1 MVVRG
6 LLVEDNQVDAF
17 FTMRQFRSLG
27 PEAGL
32 DWVNTVEEAL
42 VRLNGSKDYGLVLLD
57 LGLPGISGLAAVRA
71 MAAQAPDIPLIVL
84 TGHDD
89 DQTSLAA
96 LREGA
101 QDYLVKG
108 ATTVDMLARAVRYAV
123 ERGRLQAERAALE
136 RQLAHT
142 QRLEALGRLAGGI
155 AHEINNRLTPIV
167 GMAELLQAR
176 LPEGDQSRPM
186 AASILAAAED
196 AALLVR
202 KLLTYARRAPGT
214 DRAPVDLA
222 DLVRQA
228 AALTRATLPPAVS
241 LIVWVPDGLPGL
253 RGEPTPLLSV
263 ILNLLANAAAAMAGR
278 AGTITVALAAVD
290 RQEVAEPVNP
300 PLIHLRYLC
309 LTVVDEGV
317 GMDDETR
324 ARAFDPFFTR
334 KAVDEGTGLG
344 LSLVHGVVLNHQGA
358 IALDSVPGRGTTI
371 RVFLPVSQ

>member
-214 DRAPVDLA
+214 DRTPVDLA

>member
-108 ATTVDMLARAVRYAV
+108 ATTVDMLARAVRYAM

-155 AHEINNRLTPIV
+155 AHEINNRLTPII
-167 GMAELLQAR
+167 GMAELQVALLPDGDKAR
-176 LPEGDQSRPM
+176 RM
-186 AASILAAAED
+186 ATSILAAAED

-202 KLLTYARRAPGT
+202 KLLTYARRQPEAGWG
-214 DRAPVDLA
+214 PVDLP
-222 DLVRQA
+222 DLLRQA
-228 AALTRATLPPAVS
+228 AALIRATLPPAVG
-241 LIVWVPDGLPGL
+241 LIVQIAAGLPSLDGD
-253 RGEPTPLLSV
+253 PTALLGV
-263 ILNLLANAAAAMAGR
+263 ILNLLTNAIAAMAGG
-278 AGTITVALAAVD
+278 AGTITAALAMVD
-290 RQEVAEPVNP
+290 RHAVAGPVNP
-300 PLIHLRYLC
+300 PLIHPRYLC

-317 GMDDETR
+317 GMDEETR

-334 KAVDEGTGLG
+334 KAVDEGAGLG
-344 LSLVHGVVLNHQGA
+344 LSTVHGVVLNHQGA
-358 IALDSVPGRGTTI
+358 IALDSSPGCGTTI

>member
-6 LLVEDNQVDAF
+6 LLVEDNQTDAF
-17 FTMRQFRSLG
+17 FAMRQFRSLG
-27 PEAGL
+27 PQAGL
-32 DWVNTVEEAL
+32 DWVRTVEDAL
-42 VRLNGSKDYGLVLLD
+42 ARLAEDKGYGLVLLD

-71 MAAQAPDIPLIVL
+71 LAAQAPDMPVIVL

-89 DQTSLAA
+89 DDTSLAA

-108 ATTVDMLARAVRYAV
+108 ATTVDMLARAVRYAM

-155 AHEINNRLTPIV
+155 AHEINNRLTPII
-167 GMAELLQAR
+167 GMAELQVAALPDGDKAR
-176 LPEGDQSRPM
+176 RM
-186 AASILAAAED
+186 ATSILAAAED

-202 KLLTYARRAPGT
+202 KLLTYARRQPEAGWG
-214 DRAPVDLA
+214 PVDLP
-222 DLVRQA
+222 DLLRQA
-228 AALTRATLPPAVS
+228 AALIRATLPPAVG
-241 LIVWVPDGLPGL
+241 LIVQIAAGLPSLDGD
-253 RGEPTPLLSV
+253 PTALLGV
-263 ILNLLANAAAAMAGR
+263 ILNLLTNAIAAMAGG
-278 AGTITVALAAVD
+278 AGTITAALAMVD
-290 RQEVAEPVNP
+290 RHAVAGPVNP
-300 PLIHLRYLC
+300 PLIHPRYLC

-317 GMDDETR
+317 GMDEETQ

-334 KAVDEGTGLG
+334 KPVDEGAGLG
-344 LSLVHGVVLNHQGA
+344 LSTVHGVVLNHQGA
-358 IALDSVPGRGTTI
+358 IALDSSPGCGTTI